1 MVTTGILT
9 QSVPDLNNRDTS
21 SQPNEP
27 IINQIK
33 NLLILIPTELK
44 EKNTLPITSSQNIFR
59 SY

>member
-9 QSVPDLNNRDTS
+9 QSVPDLNNPDTS

-44 EKNTLPITSSQNIFR
+44 EKKHTPNNLKSKYF
-59 SY
+59 